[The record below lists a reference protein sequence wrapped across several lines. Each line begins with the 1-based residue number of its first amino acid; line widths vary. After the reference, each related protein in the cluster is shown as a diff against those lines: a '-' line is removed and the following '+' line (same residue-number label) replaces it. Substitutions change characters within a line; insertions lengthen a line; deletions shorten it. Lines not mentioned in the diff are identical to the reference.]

1 MTGWGNKVVAALVG
15 AALVVAAAGMGGAV
29 AAEEEARGS
38 ELTSGSAVAVQEVD
52 DGVKAVTLRD
62 AIAMALER
70 STAAALADIAL
81 EEARLA
87 YEEAKANQMLR
98 PSVVALQQAESA
110 WFIAQRNHELARQEI
125 VLAVEQGYYDVLRAD
140 LALDLAER
148 TLAQSQAQLES
159 TRARH
164 EQGMLSAVDLLAA
177 EMQVANA
184 EVELNRA
191 RSAAAT
197 ARMRLNRQLGRPL
210 NASLELVDQLVYEP
224 IEVNLEEALA
234 SAREHRLELRR
245 ARDTVQLRET
255 ELRVS
260 DNPYTPQ
267 LEIERA
273 RIALRRAQLEL
284 AEREADIILEVEQNY
299 QSLLEAQARVPIQET
314 NVVRARENLRISEAR
329 YEAGVITAIDL
340 VDAQRSAF
348 QAETQAIQAA
358 FDYNVALA
366 RFFRSAGLDLDAHR
380 GVKGEE

>member
-1 MTGWGNKVVAALVG
+1 MGSWGSKVLAVLVG
-15 AALVVAAAGMGGAV
+15 AALAVAGGAGVAAAAEGDGQPSPVDSQG
-29 AAEEEARGS
+29 AAEAQHMEDE
-38 ELTSGSAVAVQEVD
+38 VAS
-52 DGVKAVTLRD
+52 VTLKD

-98 PSVVALQQAESA
+98 PSVVAMQQAESA

-140 LALDLAER
+140 LALDLAQR

-159 TRARH
+159 TRARY

-210 NASLELVDQLVYEP
+210 NAPLELVDRLVYEP
-224 IEVNLEEALA
+224 VEVSLEEALA
-234 SAREHRLELRR
+234 SARERRLELRR
-245 ARDTVQLRET
+245 ARDTVRLRET

-273 RIALRRAQLEL
+273 RVALRRAQLEL
-284 AEREADIILEVEQNY
+284 AEREADIVLEVEQNY
-299 QSLLEAQARVPIQET
+299 QALLEAQARVPIQET
-314 NVVRARENLRISEAR
+314 NVARARENLRISEAR

-348 QAETQAIQAA
+348 QAETQAIQAV

-366 RFFRSAGLDLDAHR
+366 RFFRSAGLDVDAPF
-380 GVKGEE
+380 GEKEEE